1 MEGSISVI
9 NSGSSSIKFAL
20 FDNIEKDEL
29 RLVYNGQIEG
39 IGVSPYFKARN
50 GAGQTVDEQHLE
62 NSPDYDHES
71 LLGLLIAWIRKRR
84 QQLGLDLTGVGHR
97 VVHGGNRFTA
107 PVIVNNEILE
117 SLELF
122 TPLAPLHQPH
132 NLASIRSV
140 MKLGPN
146 IPQVACFDT
155 AFHHTNPPV
164 AQSFALPRNL
174 SDAGIRRYGF
184 HGLSYEYVARRF
196 RMINP
201 DVAAGRVVV
210 AHLGSG
216 ASMCALRDGKSIAS
230 TMGFSAMDGLV
241 MGTRPG
247 NIDPGV
253 ILYLI
258 QEKGMQAKELTELL
272 YKKSGLL
279 GVSGL
284 SSDMRVLLDSV
295 DPYALEAVDLFI
307 YRIQRELGSL
317 VAALGGLDAL
327 VFTAGVGEN
336 SAPIRSRICN
346 AAEWLGLCLDSEAN
360 EKGNTKISTGD
371 STVSIWIIPTNE
383 ELLIATHTRDILRK
397 QAK

>member
-1 MEGSISVI
+1 MEGCITVI
-9 NSGSSSIKFAL
+9 NSGSSSIKFAV
-20 FDNIEKDEL
+20 FDNIEEDEL

-39 IGVSPYFKARN
+39 IGVSPYFKVRN
-50 GAGQTVDEQHLE
+50 GAGKTVDEQHLE
-62 NSPDYDHES
+62 NSPDYDHEN
-71 LLGLLIAWIRKRR
+71 LLCLIIAWIRKHR

-97 VVHGGNRFTA
+97 VVHGGRKFTA
-107 PVIVNNEILE
+107 PVIVNNEVLK

-258 QEKGMQAKELTELL
+258 QEKGMEAKELSELL

-317 VAALGGLDAL
+317 AAALGGLDAL

-346 AAEWLGLCLDSEAN
+346 AAECLGLCLDSEAN
-360 EKGNTKISTGD
+360 KKGNTKISTED

-383 ELLIATHTRDILRK
+383 ELMIATHTRDILRK